1 MIFVSVPGCRWS
13 FGAVGGVDDNATL
26 TISDKFQSK
35 ANLDGIDNIKLISEK
50 ITKPVFL
57 AAALQAVQA
66 GGAGEYFVL
75 GDFNPAGPSR
85 YSYLGLDPSEVLS
98 FNYRQAGDPFAGLT
112 AAGQRYQLNN
122 ETPLPVPFVGGWVGF
137 LSYDLGRY
145 IEKLP
150 DGVVHD
156 IPLPLMRFGFHDHLL
171 AWDQREN
178 CGYLLALEYEGQA
191 SPVDC
196 RLDRLRR
203 IYNSSLDNEPVAT
216 ASEKKFH
223 AAAGE
228 LIQKMQ
234 QNISHEEYLAKVA
247 RARGYIRAGDIFEV
261 NLSQRFSCPYR
272 GSGDKLYDYLCRYN
286 PAGYSALLMAPEYT
300 IVSSSPEL
308 FLCRRGES
316 IVTRPIKG
324 TIPRGLNEEQDRQNL
339 RQLEHSEKDIAEL
352 NMIIDLERN
361 DLGKVCRYG
370 TVQVRRQR
378 EIEPHP
384 TVYHA
389 VATIAGRLRAGTT
402 NGQILR
408 ATFPG
413 GSISGAPKI
422 RAMEIIDELEP
433 TARSVYTG
441 SIGYLGVNGDMDL
454 NIAIRTIILAQGQAY
469 MQVGGAI
476 VADSTPQAEYDET
489 IAKAAALVNAI
500 QTVT

>member
-1 MIFVSVPGCRWS
+1 MIFVSAPGCRWS
-13 FGAVGGVDDNATL
+13 CGAVGGVNDNAIL

-50 ITKPVFL
+50 ITKPVSL
-57 AAALQAVQA
+57 SAVLQAVQA
-66 GGAGEYFVL
+66 DGAGEYFVL
-75 GDFNPAGPSR
+75 GDFTPTGPSR
-85 YSYLGLDPSEVLS
+85 YSYLGFNPSEILT
-98 FNYRQAGDPFAGLT
+98 FGYKQDGDPFAQLT
-112 AAGQRYQLNN
+112 AAGQRYQLNGDQ
-122 ETPLPVPFVGGWVGF
+122 TLPVPFVGGWVGF

-145 IEKLP
+145 IERLP

-156 IPLPLMRFGFHDHLL
+156 IPLPLMRFGFYDHLL

-178 CGYLLALEYEGQA
+178 RGYLLALEYEGQS
-191 SPVDC
+191 SPVDY

-203 IYNSSLDNEPVAT
+203 IYNISSENESAGSKTKERCNP
-216 ASEKKFH
+216 
-223 AAAGE
+223 AAGE

-234 QNISHEEYLAKVA
+234 QNISHESYLAKVE

-261 NLSQRFSCPYR
+261 NLSQRFSCPYN
-272 GSGDKLYDYLCRYN
+272 GGGDKLYDYLCRYN
-286 PAGYSALLMAPEYT
+286 PAGYCALLMAPEYA

-308 FLCRRGES
+308 FLSRRGEN

-324 TIPRGLNEEQDRQNL
+324 TIPRSLNEEQDRQNL

-370 TVQVRRQR
+370 TVQVLRQR

-500 QTVT
+500 RTVT